1 MLTLEHRRS
10 NIEVIADILRLGEAG
25 KTEIMYTV
33 KMSHNQLQRYLNL
46 LIALKLLDKR
56 TGTNQALTYRVTSKG
71 FKLLRDID
79 NMLEI
84 LEGS

>member
-1 MLTLEHRRS
+1 MLTLERRRS
-10 NIEVIADILRLGEAG
+10 NIEVIADILQLGLG
-25 KTEIMYTV
+25 KTEIMYTA

-56 TGTNQALTYRVTSKG
+56 TSTNQALTYRVTSKG
-71 FKLLRDID
+71 FKLLRNID

-84 LEGS
+84 LEGR